1 VTIHLCG
8 PPGRSGEQPAARL
21 ALLRAGVA
29 EPPGSPPTLVR
40 SYRTVSPSPV
50 PGGPGHRR
58 SSLCC
63 PDPTGRPVLA
73 LASALLCGAPTFLD
87 HPGVA
92 AVTGPTHH
100 RKVPV
105 CQGPAPPAHG
115 RSGRCAER
123 HASGTARTGRE
134 AVPPP
139 PPSLHPG
146 APRVRTADA
155 ARRHPASRPPVRP
168 RHRRGG
174 RGLPGALPAHP
185 PLTHAAARDPSPAT
199 PTR

>member
-63 PDPTGRPVLA
+63 PVPTGRPVLA

-100 RKVPV
+100 RAAQCGTGRAIPHHVPPHVPSATSVMVWPGRGRDAHRSPLHHPSQEVPV
-105 CQGPAPPAHG
+105 LAL
-115 RSGRCAER
+115 
-123 HASGTARTGRE
+123 
-134 AVPPP
+134 PPP
-139 PPSLHPG
+139 PGAIRRPARHLVHATAAFVGVSL
-146 APRVRTADA
+146 ALA
-155 ARRHPASRPPVRP
+155 ARIRP
-168 RHRRGG
+168 
-174 RGLPGALPAHP
+174 
-185 PLTHAAARDPSPAT
+185 
-199 PTR
+199 

>member
-1 VTIHLCG
+1 MTIHLCG

-29 EPPGSPPTLVR
+29 EPPVSPPTLVR

-63 PDPTGRPVLA
+63 PDPTGCPVLA
-73 LASALLCGAPTFLD
+73 LASALLCGAPTFLS

-100 RKVPV
+100 RPSSVAAVRVPGALAV
-105 CQGPAPPAHG
+105 WRGAQSGIVRGRRGREGVAPFCPPVAG
-115 RSGRCAER
+115 RLPCLRSSPPRRRCA
-123 HASGTARTGRE
+123 GRL
-134 AVPPP
+134 ATSCTPP
-139 PPSLHPG
+139 PPSSASAWPS
-146 APRVRTADA
+146 PRGCGRRGDLP
-155 ARRHPASRPPVRP
+155 ARRR
-168 RHRRGG
+168 RHRRTRFG
-174 RGLPGALPAHP
+174 R
-185 PLTHAAARDPSPAT
+185 
-199 PTR
+199 

>member
-50 PGGPGHRR
+50 PGEPGHRR

-73 LASALLCGAPTFLD
+73 LASALLCGAPTFLNR
-87 HPGVA
+87 PEA
-92 AVTGPTHH
+92 TAVTGPTHH
-100 RKVPV
+100 RAVQCGTPGRRCPPWGLALWPATQDASFAGGGVGRRPRSHRTSLEHPV
-105 CQGPAPPAHG
+105 LPLLL
-115 RSGRCAER
+115 
-123 HASGTARTGRE
+123 
-134 AVPPP
+134 PPP
-139 PPSLHPG
+139 PIRRPARQLVHATAAFVGVGLALSRRL
-146 APRVRTADA
+146 RV
-155 ARRHPASRPPVRP
+155 
-168 RHRRGG
+168 G
-174 RGLPGALPAHP
+174 
-185 PLTHAAARDPSPAT
+185 
-199 PTR
+199 